1 MLGCRSESF
10 LFDFGEESSQ
20 IFASEGPLKGR
31 GGFLVP
37 PLKSQQALF
46 KFVEGVEVIGCEYF
60 PLNNGE
66 IDFNLIE
73 PAGMD
78 WGVYDQTQGPA

>member
-1 MLGCRSESF
+1 MYLEGPSGRSSESF

-37 PLKSQQALF
+37 PLK
-46 KFVEGVEVIGCEYF
+46 G
-60 PLNNGE
+60 
-66 IDFNLIE
+66 
-73 PAGMD
+73 
-78 WGVYDQTQGPA
+78 